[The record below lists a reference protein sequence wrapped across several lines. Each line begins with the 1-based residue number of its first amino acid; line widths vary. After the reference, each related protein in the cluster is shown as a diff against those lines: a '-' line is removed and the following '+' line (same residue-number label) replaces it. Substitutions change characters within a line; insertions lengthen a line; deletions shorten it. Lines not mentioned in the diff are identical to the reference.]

1 MQENP
6 YHTYVAYRDNNAW
19 TSERGASKFL
29 DLFLKKGSLGK
40 GDNGCVIN
48 GMKVI
53 QNPDG
58 ADLRVV
64 IQANDG
70 TSTIKEDGHCVIKY
84 TDYIYE
90 AWQEQNYTLAIDGSS
105 QNANRISYVVAY
117 IDREIEYVE
126 TDKIVESPSV
136 LKFAEVKGTENYTP
150 QSPTRS
156 QIQSV
161 VGVNNPYIILAEIRV
176 NANTI
181 RITNSD
187 ITDRRVP
194 AYLSPDL
201 QLDPDNSWATG
212 VLQPAPNAGVKTRIV
227 VTGPN
232 ASTPSA
238 IPGVQ
243 LIWLRKKL

>member
-1 MQENP
+1 MQENT

-29 DLFLKKGSLGK
+29 DLFIKKGSLGK

-70 TSTIKEDGHCVIKY
+70 ASAVKEDGHCIIKY

-90 AWQEQNYTLAIDGSS
+90 GWQDQNYRLTLAGSS
-105 QNANRISYVVAY
+105 QNANRISYIVAY
-117 IDREIEYVE
+117 IDREIEFEEV
-126 TDKIVESPSV
+126 DKIVESPSV
-136 LKFAEVKGTENYTP
+136 MKFVEVRGTESYTP
-150 QSPTRS
+150 SAPTRS

-176 NANTI
+176 NANAV
-181 RITNSD
+181 RITNAD
-187 ITDRRVP
+187 ITDRRIK
-194 AYLSPDL
+194 ASLSSDIN
-201 QLDPDNSWATG
+201 LDPENSWATG
-212 VLQPAPNAGVKTRIV
+212 IYQPAPNAGVRTRIV

-232 ASTPSA
+232 AATPAA

-243 LIWLRKKL
+243 LIWIRKKS